1 MKLKQVAGG
10 EVRNL
15 PHTPSYCIPLLRKPK
30 EQTEISK
37 SFVHLTLKL
46 VLRDGTYIYELI
58 CGKRPTSH

>member
-15 PHTPSYCIPLLRKPK
+15 PHTPSYCIPLLLKPK

-37 SFVHLTLKL
+37 SFVDLTLKL
-46 VLRDGTYIYELI
+46 VRRDETYIYELI
-58 CGKRPTSH
+58 CWKMPTSH